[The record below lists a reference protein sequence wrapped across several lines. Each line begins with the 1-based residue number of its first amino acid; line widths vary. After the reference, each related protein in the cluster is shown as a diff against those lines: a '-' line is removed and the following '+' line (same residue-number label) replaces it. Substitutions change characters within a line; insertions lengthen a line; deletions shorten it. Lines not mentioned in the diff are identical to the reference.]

1 MATESFTFQVPGGNP
16 CTIYGEAANI
26 NYFLANELDP
36 DQVSGPTN
44 ESVSVGAATRR
55 QYPGDTTTVNVSG
68 STREFLK
75 DPSRRSGS
83 ALPGKSFVLAE
94 RTANGIGEKRQ
105 FTFKGRILDLH
116 SFLRAEAGKDMFFF
130 SNTGARYTID
140 QVAP

>member
-1 MATESFTFQVPGGNP
+1 MATQSFTFQVPGGNE

-26 NYFLANELDP
+26 NYFLANDLDP
-36 DQVSGPTN
+36 DQIEGPTN
-44 ESVSVGAATRR
+44 TTVSVDAATRR
-55 QYPGDTTTVNVSG
+55 QYPGDTSLINVSG
-68 STREFLK
+68 ATREVLR

-94 RTANGIGEKRQ
+94 RTMGGIGEKRQ

-116 SFLRAEAGKDMFFF
+116 SFLRAEAGKNMYFF

-140 QVAP
+140 AVD